1 MWLEWSAE
9 AFTRAAAARKPV
21 LLSLVTAWSDECATM
36 DVTTYS
42 HPGIESL
49 VADRF
54 IAVRVDADRRPDINE
69 RYNLGGWPTTVFL
82 TDHGDTLSGG
92 TYLDAS
98 QMMAALQQVADAYRD
113 RADEISA
120 RSARLRAVRGAPRG
134 SPNAHHDPR
143 ATIAHFRSLLV
154 ERFDARHGGF
164 GSAPKLPHPHAL
176 SFALSMGGEGDSEL
190 ATVAG
195 VTLRRLGGLW
205 DADSGGFFRYANGS
219 DWTLPGTGK
228 TLEDNAAL
236 LHVYIEAA
244 HRLRHAEW
252 LERASAIVRWVK
264 EAMVDAARGGFFNAA
279 SSGRKDRTMYVDKN
293 AMMVGAFIRAAA
305 LFDDVWLRDYALK
318 SLEAVIVPAYAP
330 GRGVAH
336 VIGDGGH
343 HDVRN
348 LLTDQIHVASALIW
362 AHAATGQLPY
372 SMLAA
377 EVVQFAVRSMW
388 DEDAASFRDRVE
400 PEDPL
405 VPFELNCHA
414 ACVLDRLSVL
424 TGDLAHQD
432 RARVILQ
439 SLATEYREQDIFGAP
454 YALAVREVFD
464 RQPPAGL
471 ELSPVDWQL
480 GKTGD

>member
-9 AFTRAAAARKPV
+9 AFDRAAAARKPV

-36 DVTTYS
+36 DATTYS
-42 HPGIESL
+42 HPGVESL
-49 VADRF
+49 VEDRF
-54 IAVRVDADRRPDINE
+54 IAIRVDADRRPDINE

-82 TDHGDTLSGG
+82 TDRGDTLSGG
-92 TYLDAS
+92 TYFDAS
-98 QMMAALQQVADAYRD
+98 QMSAALQEVADAYRD
-113 RADEISA
+113 RSDEISA
-120 RSARLRAVRGAPRG
+120 RSARLRAAG
-134 SPNAHHDPR
+134 SAQRAARNVGHDPR
-143 ATIAHFRSLLV
+143 TAISHFRSLLL
-154 ERFDARHGGF
+154 ERFDALNGGF

-176 SFALSMGGEGDSEL
+176 SFALSMGGDGDSEL
-190 ATVAG
+190 ATMAG
-195 VTLRRLGGLW
+195 VTLRRLRGLW
-205 DADSGGFFRYANGS
+205 DAGSGGFFRYADGS
-219 DWTLPGTGK
+219 DWTRPGSGK

-236 LHVYIEAA
+236 LHVYVEAA
-244 HRLRHAEW
+244 LRLRHAEW
-252 LERASAIVRWVK
+252 LEHASAIVRWVK
-264 EAMVDAARGGFFNAA
+264 DVMTDGARGGFFNAA
-279 SSGRKDRTMYVDKN
+279 SSGTLDRTMYVDKN

-305 LFDDVWLRDYALK
+305 LFDDVWLRDSALK
-318 SLEAVIVPAYAP
+318 SLEAVIVPAYMP

-336 VIGDGGH
+336 VVGESGH

-377 EVVQFAVRSMW
+377 EVVQFAIRSMW

-400 PEDPL
+400 TEDPL

-424 TGDLAHQD
+424 TGDAAYQD
-432 RARVILQ
+432 RARAILQ
-439 SLATEYREQDIFGAP
+439 SLSREYREQDIFGAS

-471 ELSPVDWQL
+471 ELTPVDWQL
-480 GKTGD
+480 GKG